1 MNSSPPSTPASR
13 ATRAHFA
20 EPTSVVIRFVDGRQ
34 VAGQLKVVSLTGGL
48 LSVPHPIDT
57 GCNAR
62 MMFLTGAGMV
72 RGSAQLLSP
81 LSWRLQPFRF
91 VAIDQDD
98 QDKLKTAIQVS
109 INQTRNDQ
117 AQVQR
122 FRAW

>member
-1 MNSSPPSTPASR
+1 
-13 ATRAHFA
+13 
-20 EPTSVVIRFVDGRQ
+20 
-34 VAGQLKVVSLTGGL
+34 
-48 LSVPHPIDT
+48 
-57 GCNAR
+57 